1 MSNYKIYTYGA
12 KGNKILLCK
21 SEDYMSARYLMEAM
35 CNQYPQWPLELC
47 LARNDK
53 SEKIAWRNAES
64 KQIKEYVCGVTGNI
78 CPHKPTAYG
87 EYPCET
93 CEYGKTRYNKKSKES
108 D

>member
-12 KGNKILLCK
+12 KDNKILLCK